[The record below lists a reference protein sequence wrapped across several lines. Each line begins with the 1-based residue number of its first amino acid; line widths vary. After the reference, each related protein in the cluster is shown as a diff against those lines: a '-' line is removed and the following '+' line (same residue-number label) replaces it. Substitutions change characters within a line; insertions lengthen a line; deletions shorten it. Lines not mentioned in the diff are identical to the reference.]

1 METLVFTPHSPLSSE
16 QHKIVSNL
24 VSTQIYR
31 IQRALH
37 CDALQFFFIIIIH
50 SFCRSLSSIMGVS
63 EDTTAPIGTL
73 FPELAAALAAES
85 VSLPEVEKIAGGDG
99 DMVLSLRK
107 HKMVAIPPYTMYVVA
122 LSSPSES

>member
-1 METLVFTPHSPLSSE
+1 
-16 QHKIVSNL
+16 
-24 VSTQIYR
+24 
-31 IQRALH
+31 
-37 CDALQFFFIIIIH
+37 
-50 SFCRSLSSIMGVS
+50 MGVS